1 MSDKHTQELIEIVK
15 GAIEMLG
22 NCNVESGVCCC
33 GDSMENHPD
42 PMECGHSPVDS
53 GAYNAKHLYEQAV
66 EVLAKA
72 TGEQQ

>member
-1 MSDKHTQELIEIVK
+1 MSEKYTPELIKIVK
-15 GAIEMLG
+15 GTIEMIG

-33 GDSMENHPD
+33 GESMDNHPND
-42 PMECGHSPVDS
+42 MDCGHSPVDS